1 MQDVI
6 DRFKRVL
13 IGRPMRSDSMGH
25 QLLPKRIALP
35 VFASDAL
42 SSVAYA
48 PDEVLLTLAIAGPL
62 AVTKSLWIGL
72 VVVVVLIVVVLS
84 YRQTVHAYPSGGGDY
99 EVVSKN
105 LGPTWGLVVA
115 SALLVDYILTV
126 AVSISQGAHYLTAA
140 VPGLSGKEAPIS
152 VALVIILSLLNL
164 RGLRDAGGA
173 FAIPTYLYIASIALL
188 VVVGVVQLVSG
199 SLGQAPTAQYEVVAE
214 PGFSDGLVGFG
225 GAFLLMRAFS
235 SGCAA
240 LTGVE
245 AISNGVPVFR
255 RPKSKNAAATLAMLG
270 GIAATMLLAILFL
283 ARQTGVIMVDDPTK
297 QLLLNGQPV
306 AAGTTIDPV
315 IGQIA
320 ATVFG
325 SGSPLFLLV
334 TIVTGLILVLA
345 ANTAFN
351 GFPTLASVLSRD
363 SFLPR
368 QLYKRGDRLSYSNGI
383 VVLSAAAIIL
393 IIAFDAQVSRLIQL
407 YIVGVFVSFTLS
419 QFGMIR
425 HWNRALR
432 RPQTGPERRS
442 VQRSRAV
449 NVFGFLMT
457 GTVLVIVLIT
467 KFTRGAWITLI
478 MMAVVFFVQR
488 SIRHHYDTVREQ
500 LRVEDYSA
508 GRALPSRVHA
518 LVLVS
523 NLARPAMRAV
533 ATARASAPSSL
544 ELISVVTDDREERKI
559 REEWEESGLPV
570 PLTLL
575 SSPYRDITQV
585 LVAHIR
591 HQRRRSP
598 GEMIVVY
605 VPQFIVSH
613 WWENA
618 MHNQTAVRV
627 RQALLGIPGV
637 VITTVPWKL
646 GEDDDTRGH
655 QLVNDPF
662 KSSPGIPG
670 TETPI
675 PTTEPGSQEDTR

>member
-1 MQDVI
+1 MSDAF
-6 DRFKRVL
+6 DHLKRLL
-13 IGRPMRSDSMGH
+13 IGRPMRSDAMGH

-48 PDEVLLTLAIAGPL
+48 PDEVLLTLALAGSL
-62 AVTKSLWIGL
+62 AVLNSIWVGIA
-72 VVVVVLIVVVLS
+72 VVVVMSVVVMS

-126 AVSISQGAHYLTAA
+126 AVSISSGASYLTTA
-140 VPGLSGKEAPIS
+140 VPSLAGKEVPIA
-152 VALVIILSLLNL
+152 VTLVIVLSLLNL
-164 RGLRDAGGA
+164 RGLREAGGA
-173 FAIPTYLYIASIALL
+173 FAIPTYLYMGSIALL
-188 VVVGVVQLVSG
+188 ALVGFAKLATG
-199 SLGQAPTAQYEVVAE
+199 HLGQAATAQYQVIPDVAHA
-214 PGFSDGLVGFG
+214 DGLVGFA

-255 RPKSKNAAATLAMLG
+255 RPKSKNAAATLALLG
-270 GIAATMLLAILFL
+270 IIAASMLLSILVL
-283 ARQTGVIMVDDPTK
+283 ARVTGVRIVEDPAT
-297 QLLLNGQPV
+297 QFALNGVPLGHSVPV
-306 AAGTTIDPV
+306 DPV

-325 SGSPLFLLV
+325 SGTPLFLLV

-363 SFLPR
+363 SFLPH

-383 VVLSAAAIIL
+383 VALSVAAVVLIV
-393 IIAFDAQVSRLIQL
+393 AFDAQVTRLIQL

-432 RPQTGPERRS
+432 RPQTGPERAR
-442 VQRSRAV
+442 VMRSRAV
-449 NVFGFLMT
+449 NVFGFMMT
-457 GTVLVIVLIT
+457 GIVLCIVLVT
-467 KFTRGAWITLI
+467 KFTHGAWITLI
-478 MMAVVFFVQR
+478 MMTIVFLIQR
-488 SIRHHYDTVREQ
+488 SIRHHYDTVRNQ

-508 GRALPSRVHA
+508 RRALPSRVHA

-523 NLARPAMRAV
+523 NLARPSMRAI
-533 ATARASAPSSL
+533 ATARASSPSSL
-544 ELISVVTDDREERKI
+544 ELVSVVTDAEEGNKVRH
-559 REEWEESGLPV
+559 EWEESGVPV

-575 SSPYRDITQV
+575 SSPFRDITQV
-585 LVAHIR
+585 VVAHIR
-591 HQRRRSP
+591 HVRRASP
-598 GEMIVVY
+598 DEMIVV
-605 VPQFIVSH
+605 FIPRFLVSH

-618 MHNQTAVRV
+618 MHNQTALRLS
-627 RQALLGIPGV
+627 QALLGVPGV

-646 GEDDDTRGH
+646 GEDDEVEGR

-662 KSSPGIPG
+662 KDGNAPDGAM
-670 TETPI
+670 E
-675 PTTEPGSQEDTR
+675 QEKR

>member
-1 MQDVI
+1 MSDAI
-6 DRFKRVL
+6 DHLKRLL
-13 IGRPMRSDSMGH
+13 IGRPMRSDAMGH

-48 PDEVLLTLAIAGPL
+48 PDEVLLTLALAGSL
-62 AVTKSLWIGL
+62 AVLDSIWVGIA
-72 VVVVVLIVVVLS
+72 VVVVMSVVVMS

-126 AVSISQGAHYLTAA
+126 AVSISSGASYLTTA
-140 VPGLSGKEAPIS
+140 VPALAGREVPIA
-152 VALVIILSLLNL
+152 VGLVIILSVLNL

-173 FAIPTYLYIASIALL
+173 FAIPTYLYMGSIALL
-188 VVVGVVQLVSG
+188 GIVGFVQMATG
-199 SLGQAPTAQYEVVAE
+199 HLGQAPTAQYQVVPDVAHT
-214 PGFSDGLVGFG
+214 DGLVGFA

-255 RPKSKNAAATLAMLG
+255 RPKSKNAATTLAMLG
-270 GIAATMLLAILFL
+270 LIAASMLLSILVL
-283 ARQTGVIMVDDPTK
+283 ARATGVHIVEDPAT
-297 QLLLNGQPV
+297 QFAIDGTPIGHPV
-306 AAGTTIDPV
+306 TVDPV

-325 SGSPLFLLV
+325 AGTPLFLLV
-334 TIVTGLILVLA
+334 TSVTGLILVLA

-363 SFLPR
+363 SFLPH

-383 VVLSAAAIIL
+383 VALSVAAIVL
-393 IIAFDAQVSRLIQL
+393 IIAFNAQTTRLIQL

-419 QFGMIR
+419 QFGMVR

-432 RPQTGPERRS
+432 RPQTGPERVR
-442 VQRSRAV
+442 VLRSRAV
-449 NVFGFLMT
+449 NVFGFMMT
-457 GTVLVIVLIT
+457 GVVLCIVLVT
-467 KFTRGAWITLI
+467 KFTHGAWITLI
-478 MMAVVFFVQR
+478 MMTVVFLVQR
-488 SIRHHYDTVREQ
+488 AIRHHYDTVRNQ

-508 GRALPSRVHA
+508 RRALPTRVHA

-523 NLARPAMRAV
+523 NLARPAMRAI
-533 ATARASAPSSL
+533 ATARASSPSSL
-544 ELISVVTDDREERKI
+544 ELVSVVTDAQEGEKVRQ
-559 REEWEESGLPV
+559 EWEESGVPV

-575 SSPYRDITQV
+575 SSPFRDITQV
-585 LVAHIR
+585 VVSHIR
-591 HQRRRSP
+591 HQRRAAP
-598 GEMIVVY
+598 DEMVV
-605 VPQFIVSH
+605 VFIPRFLVSH

-618 MHNQTAVRV
+618 MHNQTAVRLS
-627 RQALLGIPGV
+627 QALLGVPGV

-646 GEDDDTRGH
+646 GEDDEVEGR

-662 KSSPGIPG
+662 KHGNAPEGPA
-670 TETPI
+670 T
-675 PTTEPGSQEDTR
+675 QEER